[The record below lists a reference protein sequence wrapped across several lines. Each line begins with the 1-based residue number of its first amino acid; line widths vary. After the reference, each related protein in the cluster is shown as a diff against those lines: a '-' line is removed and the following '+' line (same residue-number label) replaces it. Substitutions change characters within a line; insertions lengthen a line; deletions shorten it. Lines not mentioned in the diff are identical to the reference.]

1 MNNFESMDLIK
12 HYKRLY
18 EQWFNE
24 FRKKDI
30 TNLSQ
35 NDFTEYRKFY
45 EFIDNFE
52 LKGDA
57 DLKENIFEI
66 YKKNVSFLFKD
77 LLKMRKSKIIDSALN
92 LQEIDLNSLYEAEKL
107 LFQNLVASIKG
118 FQKVKSLSI
127 YEDHD
132 NLNFPEIKP
141 IIKEMEK
148 TGHEERLEGEK
159 IKEEIKKEV
168 IEEKKRE
175 HDKVN
180 YKLIRFI
187 KKTPA
192 LVGIDLLNYGP
203 FKKEDLA
210 NIPYENAKILVEEK
224 FAKFIHL
231 D

>member
-1 MNNFESMDLIK
+1 MDLIK
-12 HYKRLY
+12 QYKRLY
-18 EQWFNE
+18 EQWLDE

-35 NDFTEYRKFY
+35 SDFTEYKKFY
-45 EFIDNFE
+45 KFIDNYE
-52 LKGDA
+52 LKGDD
-57 DLKENIFEI
+57 DLKKNIFEI

-77 LLKMRKSKIIDSALN
+77 LLKMRESKIIDSALN
-92 LQEIDLNSLYEAEKL
+92 LQDVELNSLYEAEKL

-141 IIKEMEK
+141 IIKDNEK
-148 TGHEERLEGEK
+148 AGPEEKPEGEI
-159 IKEEIKKEV
+159 IKEEIKEKV
-168 IEEKKRE
+168 IEEKKRD
-175 HDKVN
+175 HDDVN

-203 FKKEDLA
+203 FKKEDIA